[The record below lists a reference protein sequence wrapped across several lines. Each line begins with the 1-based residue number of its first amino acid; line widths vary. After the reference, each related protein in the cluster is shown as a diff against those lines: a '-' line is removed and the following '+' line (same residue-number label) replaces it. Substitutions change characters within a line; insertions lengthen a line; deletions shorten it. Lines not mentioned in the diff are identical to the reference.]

1 MEIDEDTNENDKNGN
16 WLKHAHKMSR
26 SRITVSD
33 CKWEEEEEEEAKRL
47 SARKVKKRVCG
58 AIGRY
63 NGWTADGWLDGEAS
77 RARQI
82 KTERDNN
89 CQHTKLD

>member
-1 MEIDEDTNENDKNGN
+1 MEVDEDTNDNDKDGN

-33 CKWEEEEEEEAKRL
+33 CEWEEEEEARSL
-47 SARKVKKRVCG
+47 SVRKVKKRVCG